1 MTGDKSSQQ
10 HVVTH
15 RARGRMLS
23 HSASEI
29 LVRQFP
35 PLISDEPPARGG
47 EDKGPS
53 PLEYV
58 LAALC
63 A

>member
-1 MTGDKSSQQ
+1 MTGDKSSEQ
-10 HVVTH
+10 HVVTN

-47 EDKGPS
+47 EDKGI
-53 PLEYV
+53 
-58 LAALC
+58 
-63 A
+63 

>member
-1 MTGDKSSQQ
+1 MSGDASADQYL
-10 HVVTH
+10 VTN

-23 HSASEI
+23 HSASE
-29 LVRQFP
+29 LVVRHFP
-35 PLISDEPPARGG
+35 PLIADEPERRGG
-47 EDKGPS
+47 SDRGPS

-58 LAALC
+58 LVALC